1 MVAKYVSRSLEDTA
15 RLARAIA
22 GHLHRGDVLALD
34 GALGAGKT
42 TFTKFLGSALGI
54 EEEIS
59 SPTFNIL
66 KCYFK
71 GKMPLYH
78 IDAYRLEEGI
88 NRDIGLEEVIE
99 GDGIAVVEWA
109 DFIEDLLF
117 QPLKMRIERADETTR
132 IVTLSSDWEK
142 YAPVFEEIEAIDR

>member
-1 MVAKYVSRSLEDTA
+1 MIAKYVSRSVEDTA

-22 GHLHRGDVLALD
+22 GHLHRGDVIALD
-34 GALGAGKT
+34 GDLGAGKT
-42 TFTKFLGSALGI
+42 TFTKFLAAELGI

-71 GKMPLYH
+71 GKMPFYH

-99 GDGIAVVEWA
+99 GDGIAVIEWS

-132 IVTLSSDWEK
+132 IVTLSSEWQK
-142 YAPVFEEIEAIDR
+142 YEPVFEEIEAMKR

>member
-34 GALGAGKT
+34 GDLGAGKT

-142 YAPVFEEIEAIDR
+142 YASVFEEIEAIGR